1 MGQNLFNFISGQCD
15 TLAATTSPGIDAIG
29 LHIVLALATI
39 MMVWFG
45 VQEALSAAQGGP
57 GFNMAKFLNFFLL
70 ITFAY
75 SMVKF
80 YDSSIPG
87 LGFSLKSFVIQGTD
101 NLQQVIGN
109 DANDQMLAS
118 IDKALA
124 GSGTSTPTLNI
135 FSGFYVAICY
145 VFAQIDLVVLDAV
158 CALILSYGAVAG
170 TIVGMLGP
178 IFIPFLVFEKT
189 EFLFW
194 GWLKAFLSFEFF
206 KVVAAATLSLVA
218 HMYMSQAGNISQ
230 MFTDPVNAVKAFPIL
245 LLLTIVSVYIIL
257 KIPAITVSIFSG
269 SAGGHDAGIGT
280 VTAVITQGLL
290 RG

>member
-1 MGQNLFNFISGQCD
+1 MGQNLFNFISAQCD
-15 TLAATTSPGIDAIG
+15 SLAATTSPGIDAIG

-80 YDSSIPG
+80 YDSSVPG

-218 HMYMSQAGNISQ
+218 HMYMAQATNITQ
-230 MFTDPVNAVKAFPIL
+230 MFTDPINAVKAFPIL

-280 VTAVITQGLL
+280 VTAVVTQGLL